1 MVGVYQENLTIS
13 GWVTGFLIWNLTL
26 TNMITPPSPFTKSFC
41 SSSCANM
48 VCKFDE
54 ISIQF
59 YESPLDMIATSLRV
73 NATKSNFFSIDLGI
87 VTLKLWQLMI
97 HMPEVGNDLRD
108 SKTIE
113 TSLVAKLTTP
123 TDLWIVWAKFHIGYL
138 LGRSW
143 ASKWLRGAP
152 KM

>member
-1 MVGVYQENLTIS
+1 M
-13 GWVTGFLIWNLTL
+13 TGFLIWNLTL
-26 TNMITPPSPFTKSFC
+26 TNMIAPHSPFTKSFC

-54 ISIQF
+54 ISTQS
-59 YESPLDMIATSLRV
+59 YESLLDMIATSLCV
-73 NATKSNFFSIDLGI
+73 NATKSNFFSIDLVI

-97 HMPEVGNDLRD
+97 HMLEVGNNLHD

-113 TSLVAKLTTP
+113 TNLVAKLTTT
-123 TDLWIVWAKFHIGYL
+123 TDLWIAWAKSHIIL

-143 ASKWLRGAP
+143 ASKWLQGAP